1 MTLADRLNALMP
13 SVRDLARPTV
23 TYLGGL
29 GVFVGVFVPYV
40 TTDKLWVAASMAG
53 TLGIAKSIEEHAK
66 AKYGNNGD
74 PNGNA
79 S

>member
-1 MTLADRLNALMP
+1 MTLADRLNALVP
-13 SVRDLARPTV
+13 SIRDLARPFA

-29 GVFVGVFVPYV
+29 GVFVGIFVPYV

-53 TLGIAKSIEEHAK
+53 ALGVAKSIEEHAK
-66 AKYGNNGD
+66 AKYVNNGD
-74 PNGNA
+74 QNGNA